1 VNPYLTYRLT
11 IARIDEL
18 HRQAA
23 TQRLTRRIHRSRRRG
38 WLRRLQLPGLGV
50 SPWPRERVA

>member
-11 IARIDEL
+11 IAQIDEL

-23 TQRLTRRIHRSRRRG
+23 TQRLTRRIHRSRRQS
-38 WLRRLQLPGLGV
+38 WLRRLRLPSLGV
-50 SPWPRERVA
+50 VWPRERVA